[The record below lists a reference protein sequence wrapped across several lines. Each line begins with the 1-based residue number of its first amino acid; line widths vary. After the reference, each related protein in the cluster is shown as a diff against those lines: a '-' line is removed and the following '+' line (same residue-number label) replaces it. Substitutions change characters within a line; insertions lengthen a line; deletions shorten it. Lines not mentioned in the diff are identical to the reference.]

1 MYKFVACHWK
11 TQGDQFDHLVF
22 VPLFLRLSQRTN
34 GNLESRDLKNKIR
47 SGFFFFLELGSR
59 N

>member
-47 SGFFFFLELGSR
+47 CVQDTMVDIY
-59 N
+59 

>member
-47 SGFFFFLELGSR
+47 SGFFFFFR
-59 N
+59 TR